1 MALVCIIYARS
12 SNYGKEVIEGQ
23 HFEIVFFFRIRYGL
37 KGVAKVATLPI
48 ETEKVRYIMEVFDA
62 VRTVLAVRQFQD
74 KPVPEPIVQQIVEAG
89 HLTASS
95 RNGQPW
101 HFIVVED
108 KEMLRQLGTLAQT
121 GRYIAQAP
129 LAIVAGMEHSP
140 FAVSDVSRA
149 IQSMILT
156 AWAQGIGSNW
166 VGFDNLKHINPVLG
180 IPEEIEILASI
191 PFGYPVEAIGKG
203 QKKRKPLSEVAHR
216 ERWDQPFV

>member
-1 MALVCIIYARS
+1 MVLVCIIYARS
-12 SNYGKEVIEGQ
+12 SNCGKEVMEGQ
-23 HFEIVFFFRIRYGL
+23 HFEFVFFFRIRYGL

-48 ETEKVRYIMEVFDA
+48 ETEKVRHIMEVFDA

-74 KPVPEPIVQQIVEAG
+74 KPVAEPIVQQIVEAG

-129 LAIVAGMEHSP
+129 LAIVVGMEHSP
-140 FAVSDVSRA
+140 FGVSDASRA
-149 IQSMILT
+149 IQSIILT

-166 VGFDNLKHINPVLG
+166 VGFDNLMHINPVLG
-180 IPEEIEILASI
+180 IPEEIEILSI
-191 PFGYPVEAIGKG
+191 LPFGYPVEAIGKG
-203 QKKRKPLSEVAHR
+203 QKKRKPLSEIAHR
-216 ERWDQPFV
+216 ERWNQPFV